1 MAERR
6 HGEVV
11 HIKDVL
17 GAQLQ
22 SLKASSSTEPEMKL
36 LQQDDG
42 YKVYDTGE
50 RVSCMDCG
58 QQLPVTMT
66 VYWLFDE
73 ERKRIERPTYCEECI
88 SKQAEREEK
97 RRRMEQIRKL
107 FDMSKLGPRFEQCK
121 FENWKHRKE
130 LAVALKICKDYAAS
144 FREAKL
150 TGQGLVLMGPR
161 GTGKTHLAAAIAA
174 ELMQNLYS
182 VIFQPVPVL
191 LKRIQATYRKHAEEQ
206 EDKLLAALASC
217 DLLIL
222 DDVGAEKWTEWV
234 ESTLFTIIDERYR
247 HMLPLV
253 ITTNCSMEE
262 LEAQIGGRS
271 FDRLVEVCR
280 FVRMDAESYRVL
292 KATGKL

>member
-17 GAQLQ
+17 LQ
-22 SLKASSSTEPEMKL
+22 GQALKVSSSMAQGMKL
-36 LQQDDG
+36 LRQDESCH
-42 YKVYDTGE
+42 VYDTGE

-58 QQLPVTMT
+58 QQLTVTMM
-66 VYWLFDE
+66 VYELFGE
-73 ERKRIERPTYCEECI
+73 ERKRVNRPTYCPECI
-88 SKQAEREEK
+88 NKQEEQERK
-97 RRRMEQIRKL
+97 RQRMEQIRKL

-161 GTGKTHLAAAIAA
+161 GTGKTHLAAAIAS
-174 ELMQNLYS
+174 ELMNSLYT

-206 EDKLLAALASC
+206 EDKLGSA
-217 DLLIL
+217 DI
-222 DDVGAEKWTEWV
+222 
-234 ESTLFTIIDERYR
+234 
-247 HMLPLV
+247 M
-253 ITTNCSMEE
+253 
-262 LEAQIGGRS
+262 
-271 FDRLVEVCR
+271 
-280 FVRMDAESYRVL
+280 
-292 KATGKL
+292 